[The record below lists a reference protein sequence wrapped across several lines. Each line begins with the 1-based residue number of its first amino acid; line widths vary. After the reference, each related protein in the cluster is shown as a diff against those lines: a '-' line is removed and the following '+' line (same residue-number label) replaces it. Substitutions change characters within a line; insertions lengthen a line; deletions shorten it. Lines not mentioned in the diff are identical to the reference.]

1 MHLPSKLR
9 VPTGIVPA
17 AIALLGTAP
26 FTPLLTS
33 TVLAQDAGPRDAV
46 ITSARRQ
53 QITLGIGSDDGAQR
67 GAIYAVMRGGV
78 PQARMQIIEVRRTD
92 STATLL
98 SVATDF
104 VVTVG
109 DLVRFTELGTLPAA
123 PAPQPAVPSTPS
135 LAAPTGGNTNVASPS
150 PAPLPPKAPT
160 PKPVTIRPMGQP
172 MRAMPI
178 SASSVALASV
188 EGANVTLN
196 VGAQRGIKAGAT
208 LPVLRDGNVVAL
220 VRIAAVNPANATGT
234 VIWRDETAPAP
245 MAGDLVG
252 VTLGA
257 APAVMEAAPGIPA
270 AQIRYETGASNIGV
284 PKADATYLY
293 LAGLAAQG
301 LITSQP
307 AHVFNDEG
315 VRRHRTAEDITF
327 TRAQIAGFI
336 SEALSSPKAENA
348 SGKNRAA
355 LGQLVNEYGR
365 ELRKIGVSD
374 AAIASFSQSK
384 GFEFGVSG
392 QQRLSLLGGDNDNF
406 RPPFS
411 ESGSV
416 VPGTLA
422 RPRDFR
428 TRSGFDSRTN
438 IWARS
443 GDLSFIG
450 SVDAGTDPVRGVNDR
465 SFFVRRAL
473 LSYNAKKLLRGL
485 TIDVG
490 RNELWFGPGHFG
502 TLLLSDNAGPLNM
515 VHTTLKRGSYVAESV
530 YAPLGSGPTGV
541 KRSLYAK
548 NTYLN
553 IGSQTRLGLIE
564 SVIDPSDSLSPKLL
578 LATFSPI
585 PLALAERSGKESS
598 NLSGELYLESSVAR
612 GVRMYGELLADDFGA
627 NNNNRIR
634 NRYASL
640 LGTHIFSPHDP
651 SKIGAYVEFANLQG
665 RTYLDLNANR
675 PGYDAYYRGVP
686 LGYPVAPVFG
696 PVIPGSIGLGGAES
710 LRFEGY
716 LRATSKLR
724 LGAGMEYADLNSEAT
739 APGANLSRQQI
750 IRLNASYDIRR
761 DITLSA
767 RFTRVATSQ
776 PNFIFNEPKRNQN
789 LFSLEVARAF

>member
-1 MHLPSKLR
+1 MHSHSKLR
-9 VPTGIVPA
+9 VSTGVVPA
-17 AIALLGTAP
+17 AMALLGTAP

-33 TVLAQDAGPRDAV
+33 SVLAQDAGPREAV

-67 GAIYAVMRGGV
+67 GAIYAVMRGGQ
-78 PQARMQIIEVRRTD
+78 PQARMQITEVRRTD
-92 STATLL
+92 STANLL

-104 VVTVG
+104 IVTVG
-109 DLVRFTELGTLPAA
+109 DVARFLELGALPAA
-123 PAPQPAVPSTPS
+123 PEPQPATPPSVT
-135 LAAPTGGNTNVASPS
+135 APAGGNTANVAPS
-150 PAPLPPKAPT
+150 SSTPLTPIAPTLKPLPTLPT
-160 PKPVTIRPMGQP
+160 GQP
-172 MRAMPI
+172 IKTMPI

-188 EGANVTLN
+188 DGTNVTLN
-196 VGAQRGIKAGAT
+196 AGAQRGIKAGAT

-220 VRIAAVNPANATGT
+220 VRVLAVNPANATGT
-234 VIWRDETAPAP
+234 ILWRDEIWAPV
-245 MAGDLVG
+245 AGDIIG
-252 VTLGA
+252 VTSGA
-257 APAVMEAAPGIPA
+257 APAIMEVAPGVPAAP
-270 AQIRYETGASNIGV
+270 IRFETGASNIVV

-327 TRAQIAGFI
+327 TRAHIAGLI
-336 SEALSSPKAENA
+336 REALSSPKAENA
-348 SGKNRAA
+348 SSKNRVA

-365 ELRKIGVSD
+365 ELRTLGVSD
-374 AAIASFSQSK
+374 AAVAPFSQSK

-411 ESGSV
+411 ESGPV
-416 VPGTLA
+416 VPGTLSN
-422 RPRDFR
+422 PRGFR
-428 TRSGFDSRTN
+428 TRSGLDTRTN
-438 IWARS
+438 LWARS
-443 GDLSFIG
+443 GDFSFLG
-450 SVDAGTDPVRGVNDR
+450 SVDAGSDPVRGVNDR
-465 SFFVRRAL
+465 SYFVRRAL
-473 LSYNAKKLLRGL
+473 LSYNANKLLRGL

-515 VHTTLKRGSYVAESV
+515 IHATLKRGSWVAESV
-530 YAPLGSGPTGV
+530 YAPLGSAPNGA
-541 KRSLYAK
+541 KRSFYAK

-553 IGSQTRLGLIE
+553 IGSQTRIGVIE
-564 SVIDPSDSLSPKLL
+564 SVVDATDSLSPKLL

-585 PLALAERSGKESS
+585 PLALAERIGDETG
-598 NLSGELYLESSVAR
+598 NLSGELYIESSIAR
-612 GVRMYGELLADDFGA
+612 GARVYAELLADDFGA

-640 LGTHIFSPHDP
+640 LGAHLFSPRNP
-651 SKIGAYVEFANLQG
+651 SKLGAYVEFANLQG
-665 RTYLDLNANR
+665 RTYLDLSANR

-696 PVIPGSIGLGGAES
+696 PVIPGSIGLGGAET

-716 LRATSKLR
+716 WRATSKLR
-724 LGAGMEYADLNSEAT
+724 LGGGMEYADLNSEAT

-750 IRLNASYDIRR
+750 IRLNASYDFRR
-761 DITLSA
+761 DITVSA
-767 RFTRVATSQ
+767 RFTRASTSQ
-776 PNFIFNEPKRNQN
+776 PNFIFNEPKVTQN
-789 LFSLEVARAF
+789 LFSLEIARAF